1 MDKIQAVKEQF
12 QRKLEAYEKKNRL
25 LSARVGLLMK
35 EKEAAEELA
44 DGCLRD
50 RVVMLANK
58 LPDGPERTLKE
69 SLYAADNAVC
79 AQCQINEEM
88 RTHLA
93 DEVAEKKRLLEKCQ
107 KECSDVRS
115 RSSLFCEAILS
126 TFSWTTSFLN
136 FDNFPRFV
144 ELALFSISSTHDKP
158 VPFITFS
165 DLAHFFWIPDLGPAA

>member
-107 KECSDVRS
+107 KECSDELKAKS
-115 RSSLFCEAILS
+115 RVSWNTEKMPEKLWPSGCDARRGARGAELHHQLS
-126 TFSWTTSFLN
+126 
-136 FDNFPRFV
+136 
-144 ELALFSISSTHDKP
+144 
-158 VPFITFS
+158 
-165 DLAHFFWIPDLGPAA
+165 PAVNNNVL